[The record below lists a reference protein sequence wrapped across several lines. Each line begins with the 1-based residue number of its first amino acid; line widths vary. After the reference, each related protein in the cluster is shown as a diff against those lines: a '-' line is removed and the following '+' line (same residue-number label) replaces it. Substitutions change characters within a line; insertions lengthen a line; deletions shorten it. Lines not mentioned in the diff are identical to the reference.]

1 MLCAHA
7 LHRFLRDEV
16 KAIGYQRLSRLA
28 KLALLGKLDGATDI
42 SGDFRSCRRGNEEME
57 MKKCS
62 VGKREKKTS
71 FKY

>member
-28 KLALLGKLDGATDI
+28 KLALLGKQDGATDI
-42 SGDFRSCRRGNEEME
+42 SGDFRS
-57 MKKCS
+57 
-62 VGKREKKTS
+62 
-71 FKY
+71 